1 MAGASP
7 TAEGEGHALSELQ
20 VEVDE
25 ASGPRVLRFVGEL
38 DISTEGPASAEI
50 ERAQAD
56 RPPVVGLDL
65 SGVRFID
72 STGLRLILRADAR
85 ARRDGSRVVLVRGP
99 EQVHRVFLIALLDRR
114 LEFVDDAR
122 EIVARNGG
130 S

>member
-1 MAGASP
+1 
-7 TAEGEGHALSELQ
+7 LSELQ
-20 VEVDE
+20 VEVEE
-25 ASGPRVLRFVGEL
+25 ASGSRVVGEL
-38 DISTEGPASAEI
+38 DKSMEEPASAEI
-50 ERAQAD
+50 DCAQAD
-56 RPPVVGLDL
+56 LPSVVGLDL

-85 ARRDGSRVVLVRGP
+85 ATRDGGGVVLVRGP

-122 EIVARNGG
+122 EIAAGNGG

>member
-1 MAGASP
+1 MP
-7 TAEGEGHALSELQ
+7 SELQ

-25 ASGPRVLRFVGEL
+25 APGSRVVRFVGEL
-38 DISTEGPASAEI
+38 DMSTEGPASAEI
-50 ERAQAD
+50 ERVQAD

-85 ARRDGSRVVLVRGP
+85 ARRDGGRVVLVRGP
-99 EQVHRVFLIALLDRR
+99 EPVHRVFLIALLDRR
-114 LEFVDDAR
+114 LEFVDDAH
-122 EIVARNGG
+122 EIVAGNGG

>member
-1 MAGASP
+1 
-7 TAEGEGHALSELQ
+7 LSELQ
-20 VEVDE
+20 VELVE
-25 ASGPRVLRFVGEL
+25 ASGSRVVRFVGEL

-50 ERAQAD
+50 DRAQAD
-56 RPPVVGLDL
+56 RPSVVGLDL

-85 ARRDGSRVVLVRGP
+85 ARRDGGRVVLVRGP
-99 EQVHRVFLIALLDRR
+99 AQVHRVFLIALLDRR

-122 EIVARNGG
+122 EIAAGNGG

>member
-1 MAGASP
+1 M
-7 TAEGEGHALSELQ
+7 SELQ
-20 VEVDE
+20 VEVEE
-25 ASGPRVLRFVGEL
+25 ASGSRVVRFVGEL

-50 ERAQAD
+50 DRAQAD
-56 RPPVVGLDL
+56 RPSVVGLDL

-85 ARRDGSRVVLVRGP
+85 ARRDGGRVVLVRGP

-122 EIVARNGG
+122 EIAAGNGG